1 MILLLFSGIVLGA
14 TCGIT
19 PGPLLTFIISQTFN
33 YGFKEGAKATIAP
46 LITDLPII
54 AFAFIIAWR
63 FEDVGWVPGLLS
75 FAGAGFIIYLAWGN
89 LRFHRE
95 TMPRTTTNARSI
107 LKGTLVNL
115 LNPAP
120 YFYWMTVGVPFLS
133 KTWTATPA
141 AAVAWV
147 IGFYVALIGSK
158 LTLAALVS
166 RTRSFLNSTIYLW
179 INRGLGL
186 VLLFF
191 AAMLVKLGLDFILTA
206 Q

>member
-1 MILLLFSGIVLGA
+1 MILLLTSGIILGV
-14 TCGIT
+14 TSGIT

-33 YGFKEGAKATIAP
+33 YGFKEGAKATVAP

-54 AFAFIIAWR
+54 AIAFVIAWR

-89 LRFHRE
+89 LRFNPNL
-95 TMPRTTTNARSI
+95 MPTAVTNPKSM
-107 LKGTLVNL
+107 LKGTLINL

-120 YFYWMTVGVPFLS
+120 YFFWMTVGVPFLS
-133 KTWTATPA
+133 KTWTATPG
-141 AAVAWV
+141 AAVAWI

-166 RTRSFLNSTIYLW
+166 RTRSFLNSRVYLW

-186 VLLFF
+186 VLLLF
-191 AAMLVKLGLDFILTA
+191 AAMLVKFGLGFIVSP
-206 Q
+206 

>member
-1 MILLLFSGIVLGA
+1 MILLLASGIVLGA

-54 AFAFIIAWR
+54 VFAFVIAWR
-63 FEDVGWVPGLLS
+63 FEKISWVPGLLS
-75 FAGAGFIIYLAWGN
+75 FAGAGFILYLAWGN
-89 LRFHRE
+89 LRFRPE
-95 TMPRTTTNARSI
+95 MMSNATANARSI

-120 YFYWMTVGVPFLS
+120 YFFWMTVGVPFLS
-133 KTWTATPA
+133 KTWKATPVA
-141 AAVAWV
+141 TVAWI

-166 RTRSFLNSTIYLW
+166 RTRSFLSSTTYLW
-179 INRGLGL
+179 INRGLAL

-191 AAMLVKLGLDFILTA
+191 AAMLIKLGLGFISTA
-206 Q
+206 